1 MFSTKHYFENTI
13 KTVVDADLELRR
25 GGGGGVG
32 CGLDLLA
39 LLAFFSSVIS
49 SFFIQ
54 TKEVGRGAGPRA
66 PPLDSPLKNDR
77 SPRDATGQSY
87 PIYACTR
94 DNHARAL

>member
-25 GGGGGVG
+25 GWGWG
-32 CGLDLLA
+32 GLDLLA
-39 LLAFFSSVIS
+39 LLAFSLQ
-49 SFFIQ
+49 SFLLFLS
-54 TKEVGRGAGPRA
+54 KLKGWGGGGGAGPRA

-77 SPRDATGQSY
+77 SPRDVTGQSY